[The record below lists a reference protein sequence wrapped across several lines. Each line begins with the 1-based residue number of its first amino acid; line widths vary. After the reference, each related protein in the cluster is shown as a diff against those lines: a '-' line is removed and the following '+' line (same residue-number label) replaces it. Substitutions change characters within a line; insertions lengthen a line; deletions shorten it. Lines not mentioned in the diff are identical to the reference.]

1 MGGSVVL
8 GGWLDILSACGFEG
22 WMGALCGCGFENW
35 CVGFCGSD
43 GISLCGSVR
52 R

>member
-1 MGGSVVL
+1 M
-8 GGWLDILSACGFEG
+8 SACGFEG